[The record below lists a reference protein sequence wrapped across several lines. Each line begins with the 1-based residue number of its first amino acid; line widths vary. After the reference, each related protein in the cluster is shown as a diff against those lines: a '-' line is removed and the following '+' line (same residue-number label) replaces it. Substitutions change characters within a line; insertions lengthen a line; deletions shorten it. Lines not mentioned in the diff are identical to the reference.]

1 MALPTEFDFVKDKS
15 ASPERM
21 NALMTYLDA
30 RFRALEAVTPDYLAA
45 IDALK
50 QVGLDRLT
58 EALAPIFEDASEI
71 ATELA
76 ALQAEWL
83 ETDFRG
89 GLVDDTLDTLRDGVS
104 AEFDTLDK
112 MADKIVDYRSKYLG
126 GLAEAPE
133 VDDNGDPVTA
143 GAMYFDTT
151 LGFLRSFNGTTW
163 ITTGSSVAAI
173 MERQSAT
180 ATAGQTSV
188 TVPGGYDP
196 GNIVVY
202 VNGLALS
209 PSDVDVTS
217 GTVITGFPAA
227 LSLGDEVAWVKFG
240 AVTLANVYQKSE
252 VDGFFAGQT
261 AALNTLKAQIDM
273 DGNFN
278 SRRAR

>member
-1 MALPTEFDFVKDKS
+1 MATPAEFDFVKDKS

-58 EALAPIFEDASEI
+58 EALAPIFENASEI

-83 ETDFRG
+83 ATDFRG
-89 GLVDDTLDTLRDGVS
+89 GLVADTLDTLRDGVS
-104 AEFDTLDK
+104 SEMDTLDK
-112 MADKIVDYRSKYLG
+112 MEDVIRLYRQRYLG
-126 GLAEAPE
+126 AKSVPPT
-133 VDDNGDPVTA
+133 VDDNGDPVAA

-151 LGFLRSFNGTTW
+151 LGFLRSFNGVTW
-163 ITTGSSVAAI
+163 ITTGSSVAAL
-173 MERQSAT
+173 MVRQAAT

-188 TVPGGYDP
+188 TVPGGYDA
-196 GNIVVY
+196 GNIIVY
-202 VNGLALS
+202 VNGLAMS
-209 PSDVDVTS
+209 PGDVDVTS

-227 LSLGDEVAWVKFG
+227 LSAGDEVAWVKFG
-240 AVTLANVYQKSE
+240 AVTLANVYTKTE

-261 AALNTLKAQIDM
+261 AALNTLKGQVEM
-273 DGNFN
+273 DNFFN
-278 SRRAR
+278 SRRA